1 MGVNTLAFR
10 LSQNR
15 AFFIVDADCVP
26 ITKAVEWKKTRMWLD
41 AVARSGTALIISPEL
56 DAVGAEQRD
65 ALRDAFARAA
75 AAPTSA
81 ADDMLLSNAPQRWTF
96 QQSGQIKKAKYEWDE
111 NGASPF
117 SI

>member
-10 LSQNR
+10 LPQNR

-26 ITKAVEWKKTRMWLD
+26 ITKTIEWEKTRMWLD
-41 AVARSGTALIISPEL
+41 AVARSGSALIISAEPG
-56 DAVGAEQRD
+56 AVGPQQRE
-65 ALRDAFARAA
+65 ALREAFATAA
-75 AAPTSA
+75 AAPLA
-81 ADDMLLSNAPQRWTF
+81 AAEDTLSTDAPQHWTSH
-96 QQSGQIKKAKYEWDE
+96 QCGNIKKTEYRWDE